1 MEGSGE
7 TPREQGAPRET
18 ETEVA
23 DPITRQTG
31 DGQPA
36 VRIRPTI
43 DTRSAVRAVGVLLA
57 AVAGVY
63 IVYLLRTPLSWLFI
77 AGFIAIAVSGP
88 VNVLSRKMKRGFAIM
103 TVYIGIML
111 VPLGLLALLV
121 PPIVDQVNTLVDD
134 APQYSQDVTEF
145 VDENKTL
152 RDLDDEYQITTTL
165 QEEAE
170 KLPGKVGDA
179 AGVLADIGLGLVNS
193 IFAGVTILILSIFMV
208 GAGPR
213 WRRTFIRV
221 QAHDRER
228 ADAWNRMFDRI
239 GAAVGNYVLG
249 ALVQATIAGVS
260 AYIVLLAIGAPS
272 PAALAVVVFLLDLI
286 PLIGA
291 TIGAVVVG
299 IVTLFGD
306 LPLDPII
313 WTIYSVIYQQI
324 ENNVIQPRIQARAV
338 QLEPFLVIVSVLF
351 GSSLFGLA
359 GALLAIPVAAS
370 IQIAVREYLLF
381 RRDPLA
387 ALIAEPKATDPE
399 GDPPERE
406 QPGAGRAE
414 PPPEPA

>member
-1 MEGSGE
+1 
-7 TPREQGAPRET
+7 
-18 ETEVA
+18 
-23 DPITRQTG
+23 
-31 DGQPA
+31 
-36 VRIRPTI
+36 
-43 DTRSAVRAVGVLLA
+43 
-57 AVAGVY
+57 
-63 IVYLLRTPLSWLFI
+63 
-77 AGFIAIAVSGP
+77 
-88 VNVLSRKMKRGFAIM
+88 VN
-103 TVYIGIML
+103 
-111 VPLGLLALLV
+111 
-121 PPIVDQVNTLVDD
+121 QVNTLVND
-134 APQYSQDVTEF
+134 APEYADDVTKF
-145 VDENKTL
+145 VNENETL
-152 RDLDDEYQITTTL
+152 RELNEDYDLTTKL
-165 QEEAE
+165 QEEAA

-179 AGVLADIGLGLVNS
+179 AGVLADIGIGLVNG

-213 WRRTFIRV
+213 WRRTFIRI
-221 QAHDRER
+221 QTHDDPER
-228 ADAWNRMFDRI
+228 AEAFNRMFDRI
-239 GAAVGNYVLG
+239 GAAVANYVLG
-249 ALVQATIAGVS
+249 ALVQATIAGIS

-306 LPLDPII
+306 IPIDPII
-313 WTIYSVIYQQI
+313 WTVYSIIYQQI

-351 GSSLFGLA
+351 GSALFGLP

-387 ALIAEPKATDPE
+387 ALIAEPKATDEE
-399 GDPPERE
+399 GQPPERE

-414 PPPEPA
+414 PAEPPPEPA